1 MRYLLIVL
9 SLLGS
14 MTAAYAQNGSN
25 NGNGNNGILNG
36 IGNGNGSGN
45 TISNSF
51 RQRGNAPAVSA
62 PGLAAGGSDVCLGSI
77 SFGASGVG
85 FGLSFGT
92 TTPEHDCNIR
102 QYSRLLSGL
111 GHRRAA
117 TQMLCFNREVAQAL
131 AAQGT
136 PCLVGESAATAAPV
150 VTRRPARRFTASG
163 TRQYLQGRS
172 CQQYDIFRGC
182 LDGRI

>member
-14 MTAAYAQNGSN
+14 MTAAYAQIGSN
-25 NGNGNNGILNG
+25 NGNGNDGILNG

-51 RQRGNAPAVSA
+51 RGRGNAPSVSA

-136 PCLVGESAATAAPV
+136 PCLVGEYAAAPTTIV
-150 VTRRPARRFTASG
+150 MRRPVRRVGATGS
-163 TRQYLQGRS
+163 RQYLQGGTCR
-172 CQQYDIFRGC
+172 QYDFFRGC
-182 LDGRI
+182 LDGRL